1 MPTSRRSGVLG
12 GLIAVGG
19 LIAGIFTAGPA
30 QAQTTSVGP
39 YYATP
44 SWDQTLPTSTRFI
57 ILSNFASAAVL
68 DRETGLVW
76 EKAPSSTLRTW
87 AGTSQALDSARAAC
101 IGAIIG
107 GRSGWRLP
115 SVAELQSVK
124 DPSLP
129 SPFVPTN
136 VFTGVT
142 GDYWSS
148 TTVADI
154 PTSAWVADFGTFGG
168 FNVLPK
174 TTPVRIWCVRGAMN
188 ADAY

>member
-1 MPTSRRSGVLG
+1 MQHKRWSGG
-12 GLIAVGG
+12 IIALIAIVFVAAITG
-19 LIAGIFTAGPA
+19 TVGPA
-30 QAQTTSVGP
+30 LAQTTSAGP

-76 EKAPSSTLRTW
+76 EKAPSSALRTW
-87 AGTSQALDSARAAC
+87 AGTSQALDSARAVC
-101 IGAIIG
+101 IGTIIG

-174 TTPVRIWCVRGAMN
+174 TTPVRIWCVRGGMN